1 MKNRFFI
8 SLLLMLCFISV
19 DAKLTPATDSQRRE
33 MSQKINAAASAM
45 TTLDCNFVQVKQLK
59 MLNDKMTSTGVMRYK
74 KSGKL
79 RWEYTSPYKYV
90 FIINGSKVLI
100 DTGKQRNVID
110 INTNKM
116 FEEIA
121 RIMMNSVTGKC
132 LADNKEFA
140 VKYFIDDKGNWVAD
154 LTPHKKQMKQ
164 MFSLIRLHF
173 DVKQMVVT
181 SVELHEK
188 SGDNTVITLKNIK
201 KNQPV
206 NESNFKIN

>member
-1 MKNRFFI
+1 
-8 SLLLMLCFISV
+8 MLCFISV

-59 MLNDKMTSTGVMRYK
+59 MLNDKITSTGVMRYK

-140 VKYFIDDKGNWVAD
+140 VKYFISISRQGQS
-154 LTPHKKQMKQ
+154 P
-164 MFSLIRLHF
+164 RLY
-173 DVKQMVVT
+173 
-181 SVELHEK
+181 
-188 SGDNTVITLKNIK
+188 
-201 KNQPV
+201 
-206 NESNFKIN
+206 

>member
-33 MSQKINAAASAM
+33 MSQKINSAASAM

-154 LTPHKKQMKQ
+154 LTPLEKQMEQ

>member
-33 MSQKINAAASAM
+33 MSQQINAAASAM

-154 LTPHKKQMKQ
+154 LTPLKKQMKQ

>member
-19 DAKLTPATDSQRRE
+19 DAKLTPDNDSQRRE

-140 VKYFIDDKGNWVAD
+140 VKYFIEDKGNWGAD
-154 LTPHKKQMKQ
+154 LIPLKKQMKQ

>member
-154 LTPHKKQMKQ
+154 LTPLIKQMKQ